1 MTVNL
6 VKAIKLLESN
16 EPDYVELLQILC
28 QLEREFGV
36 TETFIKL
43 NHSDNIKNLWKIK
56 KVADS
61 FNKKLSTKLE
71 EVALVNTKSRNDL
84 IKIIEINNAINEK
97 IKFIIQEKWPTK
109 PPPTD

>member
-6 VKAIKLLESN
+6 VKAIELLESN
-16 EPDYVELLQILC
+16 EPDYVELLQVLC

-43 NHSDNIKNLWKIK
+43 NHSDNIRNLWKIK

-61 FNKKLSTKLE
+61 FNKKLSTKLK
-71 EVALVNTKSRNDL
+71 EVALVNDTKSRNDL
-84 IKIIEINNAINEK
+84 MKIIEINNAINEK
-97 IKFIIQEKWPTK
+97 IKFIIQEKWST
-109 PPPTD
+109 